1 MADTRVKNSA
11 RNMVF
16 GFTYQ
21 LVVLILSFVSR
32 SVFINTLGKEFL
44 GMNAIFSD
52 VLSLLSMADLG
63 FGTAMAFS
71 FYKPLAENDHEMI
84 AKTINFYKKIY
95 NIIALA
101 VLVLGLACIPF
112 LKYIINTDK
121 DIPNLEIY
129 YLFSLAGVV
138 VSYLMVYKTTLLTAD
153 QKDYKVVNI
162 RMWTQVLKTVLQ
174 IVVLLIARN
183 YILYLAIGVIV
194 QLVNNVIAS
203 RVTDKEYPYIKDK
216 QYEGKVS
223 KEFSK
228 NMFQNIFG
236 VFIYK
241 VSNTLY
247 SATDNII
254 MSIVAGTVLT
264 GLYSNY
270 YMVSC
275 KLLLVEQIVFSALT
289 ASVGNVVAKESA
301 EKKYSIFKSMQSA
314 SFIFCGIIT
323 SGFCVMIN
331 DLVGIWLGA
340 DFVFDNITVIAITIN
355 TYFSCVLTPLWIY
368 RDATGLYRRT
378 KYIMLVGAILNIILS
393 FVLGNIMGIAGVIFA
408 SAIARISTYFWY
420 EPRVLFKEYFNKQPL
435 EYYVSMGL
443 NFLLVAGTIA
453 ALSFLTKGIVVDG
466 VIMFVV
472 KSAIVGVACCIVFV
486 LAYCRTDGFQ
496 LIANKAKSII
506 NKRKKKM

>member
-11 RNMVF
+11 RNMMF
-16 GFTYQ
+16 GFVYQ
-21 LVVLILSFVSR
+21 IVVLVLSFVSR

-71 FYKPLAENDHEMI
+71 FYKPLAENDHEQI

-95 NIIALA
+95 NVIALV
-101 VLVLGLACIPF
+101 VLGLGLACVPF

-138 VSYLMVYKTTLLTAD
+138 MSYLLVYKTTLLTAD

-174 IVVLLIARN
+174 IVALLLTKN
-183 YILYLAIGVIV
+183 YILYLAIGVVV
-194 QLVNNVIAS
+194 QLINNIVAS
-203 RVTDKEYPYIKDK
+203 RVTDREYPYIKDK
-216 QYEGKVS
+216 QYTGKVS
-223 KEFSK
+223 KEFSS
-228 NMFQNIFG
+228 NMFHNIFG

-289 ASVGNVVAKESA
+289 ASVGNIVAKESA
-301 EKKYSIFKSMQSA
+301 EKKYGIFKSMQSA

-323 SGFCVMIN
+323 SGFCIMIN
-331 DLVGIWLGA
+331 DLIGIWLGA
-340 DFVFDNITVIAITIN
+340 EFVFDNVTVIAITIN

-378 KYIMLVGAILNIILS
+378 KYVMLIGAILNIILS
-393 FVLGNIMGIAGVIFA
+393 FILGKIMGIAGVIFA

-420 EPRVLFKEYFNKQPL
+420 EPRVLFQEYFDRKPG
-435 EYYVSMGL
+435 EYYISMGI
-443 NFLLVAGTIA
+443 NCGLVACTIA
-453 ALSFLTKGIVVDG
+453 VLSYLTKGIVVDS
-466 VIMFVV
+466 VFIFVV
-472 KSAIVGVACCIVFV
+472 KAVIVGIACCVVFI
-486 LAYCRTDGFQ
+486 LAYCRTDGFRM
-496 LIANKAKSII
+496 ITDKAKAII
-506 NKRKKKM
+506 KKRRA